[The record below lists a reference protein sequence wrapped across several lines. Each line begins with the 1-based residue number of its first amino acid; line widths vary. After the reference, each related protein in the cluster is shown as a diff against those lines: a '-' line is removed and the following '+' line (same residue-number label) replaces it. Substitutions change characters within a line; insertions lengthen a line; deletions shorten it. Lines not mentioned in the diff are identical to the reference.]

1 MARSALAF
9 YIQYLGG
16 TSASGFK
23 AYFSATLSWE
33 MAGKQMIIA
42 TREVNMT
49 FLSILW
55 LDMISYKGRDYI
67 LLSVR
72 VEAVLMKQL
81 FRLSAS

>member
-23 AYFSATLSWE
+23 AYFSCNLILE